1 MRRRLRP
8 RLARAGLALA
18 GGSVLA
24 FLVVP
29 VLTVIPMSLSSSM
42 VFELIPTTPGFTQY
56 QRFFA
61 SPEWMLA
68 LGRSVQVA
76 LGAMVVATLLGGPRQ
91 MMVSNL
97 IEFSVRQVLNWPFA
111 FALANTL
118 LLGTLLL
125 YAIYI
130 RVLEGRMPRAAGFP

>member
-1 MRRRLRP
+1 MRRRLGP
-8 RLARAGLALA
+8 RLARAGLAVA

-68 LGRSVQVA
+68 LGDRKS
-76 LGAMVVATLLGGPRQ
+76 TR
-91 MMVSNL
+91 
-97 IEFSVRQVLNWPFA
+97 LNPV
-111 FALANTL
+111 TP
-118 LLGTLLL
+118 
-125 YAIYI
+125 IS
-130 RVLEGRMPRAAGFP
+130 RMPSSA